1 MTSYSREAAV
11 FSQSH
16 FSSKELNSAEQSA
29 KKCTCSVGVNTSFS
43 LYYVCAL
50 IVDVGA
56 FLWTQSLLMLTR
68 QSQHAKF
75 KYGRN
80 LILLFK

>member
-16 FSSKELNSAEQSA
+16 FSSKELNSAELSA

-43 LYYVCAL
+43 LYYACA
-50 IVDVGA
+50 
-56 FLWTQSLLMLTR
+56 
-68 QSQHAKF
+68 
-75 KYGRN
+75 
-80 LILLFK
+80 